1 MSLPFEPACLPLL
14 LGGLP
19 HRSAAQ
25 ALEVSRHHAAA
36 LLTWPQLPQR
46 SFREQSLVQSLI
58 GFPGAVID
66 AIHARAYVD
75 RGAAERGLDQLG
87 LAYLENNCDYA
98 ALAEDDAAG
107 LDEVLRQ
114 SYTTPMPWALK
125 GQLMGP
131 ISLATHITDE
141 QQRPLIYDNIMFDA
155 LAQHLRLRAAWLEAR
170 LRERIDTTIIC
181 LDEPFLETVGLPFL
195 PVDWEAARDQLDIV
209 LGGIAGCKGIFAGG
223 AVDWAEVLLSSVE
236 LIIVDAYDHGQS
248 LVAAAAALPA
258 FLDRDGIVGLGL
270 VPADA
275 DALGRSTAEGLLQH
289 TIALFDELARAGV
302 SIDWLVRQAV
312 ISTSGTVSRLD
323 VATAERA
330 LQLVAGLSQLLRAHY
345 QLDQQI

>member
-19 HRSAAQ
+19 HRSATQ
-25 ALEVSRHHAAA
+25 ALAASRHYAEA

-46 SFREQSLVQSLI
+46 SFREQGLVQSLI

-66 AIHARAYVD
+66 AMHARAYVD
-75 RGAAERGLDQLG
+75 RSAAERDLDRLG
-87 LAYLENNCDYA
+87 LAYLENDSDYA

-114 SYTTPMPWALK
+114 SYTAQMPLALK

-141 QQRPLIYDNIMFDA
+141 QQRPLIYDDVLFEA
-155 LAQHLRLRAAWLEAR
+155 LTQHLRLRAAWQEAR

-209 LGGIAGCKGIFAGG
+209 LGGIAGCKGIFASG
-223 AVDWAEVLLSSVE
+223 AVNWAEVLQTSVE
-236 LIIVDAYDHGQS
+236 LIIVDAYTHRQS

-258 FLDRDGIVGLGL
+258 FLERDGIVGLGL

-275 DALGRSTAEGLLQH
+275 EALSHSTAEGLLQQ
-289 TIALFDELARAGV
+289 TLALFDELAQAGV
-302 SIDWLVRQAV
+302 PITWLVRQAV
-312 ISTSGTVSRLD
+312 VSTSDTLSRLD
-323 VATAERA
+323 VAPAERA
-330 LQLVAGLSQLLRAHY
+330 LQLVAELSQLLRARY
-345 QLDQQI
+345 RLD

>member
-25 ALEVSRHHAAA
+25 ALEVSRQYAEA
-36 LLTWPQLPQR
+36 LLAWPQLPQR
-46 SFREQSLVQSLI
+46 SFREQGFVQSLI
-58 GFPGAVID
+58 GFPGALID
-66 AIHARAYVD
+66 ALQARAYVD
-75 RGAAERGLDQLG
+75 RSAAERELDRLG
-87 LAYLENNCDYA
+87 LAYLENNSDYA

-107 LDEVLRQ
+107 LAELLRQ
-114 SYTTPMPWALK
+114 SHPAQMPLALK

-141 QQRPLIYDNIMFDA
+141 QQRPLIYDSALFDA
-155 LAQHLRLRAAWLEAR
+155 LGQHLRLRAAWQEAR

-181 LDEPFLETVGLPFL
+181 LDEPFLEAVGLPFL

-223 AVDWAEVLLSSVE
+223 AVNWAEVLQTSVE
-236 LIIVDAYDHGQS
+236 LIIADAYEHSQS

-270 VPADA
+270 VPTDA
-275 DALGRSTAEGLLQH
+275 EALSHSTAEGLLQH

-302 SIDWLVRQAV
+302 PIEWLARQAV
-312 ISTSGTVSRLD
+312 VSTSDTLSQLD

-330 LQLVAGLSQLLRAHY
+330 LQLVARLSQLLRAHY
-345 QLDQQI
+345 QLDEQT